1 MGDTVLVDN
10 KSFDS
15 NIVIIYFECSLCAEL
30 ERFTIQVWEWNVMGS
45 MEYEAEGMPPKK
57 RKPFTTTRLILLSFL
72 LAILIGTAFL
82 CLPISSASGEW
93 TEPVTA
99 LFTATTSVCVTGLV
113 VVDTCTYWS
122 LFGQIVI
129 LILIQLGGLG
139 ILSFTTLLMLALG
152 RRVTVRDRLLMMDA
166 FDWNDVGSSMRFLT
180 RAFHVTLVIEALG
193 VCCYCFIFIP
203 QFGFKG
209 IWYSLFHSVSAF
221 CNAGIDILGTDSL
234 EAYVFHPFMNIVT
247 ITLTILGGIGFIVW
261 WDLGRVFCM
270 YRNKEIRLSEIPKKC
285 SVHTKIVLITT
296 GTLIILGM
304 LLLFLLERDNRET
317 IGDFSLP
324 QKLMACLFQSVTT
337 RTSGF
342 AMISQK
348 GLSDASVIICVILM
362 FIGGS
367 PVSTAG
373 GVKTTTLA
381 VAIIEAWSVIKGQ
394 NCAVVFQRTIPVQTM
409 RRGIMVLV
417 IFFFC
422 FVAAS
427 LALLATSPGELSDI
441 LFETA
446 SALGSAG
453 ITRDYTK
460 SLTFAGQCVII
471 ACMYCG
477 RIGPVSLALAFRK
490 TKEEMAGWYKEEDV
504 MIG

>member
-1 MGDTVLVDN
+1 
-10 KSFDS
+10 
-15 NIVIIYFECSLCAEL
+15 
-30 ERFTIQVWEWNVMGS
+30 MGS
-45 MEYEAEGMPPKK
+45 MGYEAEGMPPKK

-72 LAILIGTAFL
+72 LAILFGTAFL

-93 TEPVTA
+93 TEPITA

-152 RRVTVRDRLLMMDA
+152 RRITVRDRLLMMDV
-166 FDWNDVGSSMRFLT
+166 FDWNDIGNSMKFLT
-180 RAFHVTLVIEALG
+180 KAVHVTLIIEAVG
-193 VCCYCFIFIP
+193 VCCYCFVFVP
-203 QFGFKG
+203 EFGAKG
-209 IWYSLFHSVSAF
+209 IWYSIFHSVSAF

-247 ITLTILGGIGFIVW
+247 IVLTILGGIGFIVW
-261 WDLGRVFCM
+261 WDLGRIFRM
-270 YRNKEIRLSEIPKKC
+270 YRDNEIRMTELPGKC

-296 GTLIILGM
+296 LTLIVAGM
-304 LLLFLLERDNRET
+304 LLLFLFEKDNRET
-317 IGDFSLP
+317 IGNFSLP
-324 QKLMACLFQSVTT
+324 QKWMACLFQSVTT

-348 GLSDASVIICVILM
+348 GLTDASVIICVILM

-381 VAIIEAWSVIKGQ
+381 VACIEAWSVIRGQ
-394 NCAVVFQRTIPVQTM
+394 DCAVVLKRTIPVQTM

-422 FVAAS
+422 FVTAS
-427 LALLATSPGELSDI
+427 VALLLVSPGELSDI

-453 ITRDYTK
+453 ITRDYTD
-460 SLTFAGQCVII
+460 SMTFAGKCIII

-477 RIGPVSLALAFRK
+477 RIGPVSLALAFRE
-490 TKEEMAGWYKEEDV
+490 TKEEMAGWYKEEDI